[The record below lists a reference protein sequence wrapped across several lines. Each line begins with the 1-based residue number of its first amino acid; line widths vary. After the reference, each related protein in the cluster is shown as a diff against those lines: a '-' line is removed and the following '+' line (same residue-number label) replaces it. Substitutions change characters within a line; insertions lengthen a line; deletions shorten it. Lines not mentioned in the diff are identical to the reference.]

1 LAYFWGSESAFGGDG
16 AEFSDDGVVEDGEG
30 EVGLG
35 NFSSVGLVGG
45 GDVLGGV
52 DEDIQS

>member
-1 LAYFWGSESAFGGDG
+1 MAYFWGSESAFGGDG

>member
-1 LAYFWGSESAFGGDG
+1 MAYFRGSESAFGGNG
-16 AEFSDDGVVEDGEG
+16 AEFSDDGAVEDGKR

-52 DEDIQS
+52 DEDI